1 MREPEEAAS
10 ANNYSFDDAPAR
22 EPRALADG
30 AMYYDAMSFEK
41 PLPPQAA
48 PAPAPVPQTARSSAP
63 LHPPLIRRFFPEN
76 WPWHTCSSRVRIPF
90 SCTVEPFTCDA
101 ATETEKEGLPVPSFF
116 RLSVAVAVAESSGYF
131 RFRERSFYF

>member
-30 AMYYDAMSFEK
+30 AMYYDAMSSEK

-48 PAPAPVPQTARSSAP
+48 PAPAPVPQAARSSAP
-63 LHPPLIRRFFPEN
+63 LHPPLIRRFFPRTGSGTLARAEYAS
-76 WPWHTCSSRVRIPF
+76 P
-90 SCTVEPFTCDA
+90 
-101 ATETEKEGLPVPSFF
+101 L
-116 RLSVAVAVAESSGYF
+116 AVQ
-131 RFRERSFYF
+131 